1 MTKQFQN
8 AQEKL
13 DRAQKHA
20 EDKRLGSQK
29 TIERLQ
35 QEYEQMAL
43 ERRDN
48 DKQMDELRKEADD
61 VATRVRMIPQIDFV
75 RLLLALQTAEH
86 HKKSEAELQELMTE
100 YWKLRHE
107 AGALFSS

>member
-61 VATRVRMIPQIDFV
+61 VATRVRMIPKIEFV
-75 RLLLALQTAEH
+75 RLSYFHCRRRSITRKVMQSY
-86 HKKSEAELQELMTE
+86 KN
-100 YWKLRHE
+100 
-107 AGALFSS
+107 

>member
-1 MTKQFQN
+1 MTKQYQN

-35 QEYEQMAL
+35 QEYEQMSL

-48 DKQMDELRKEADD
+48 DKQMEELRKEADD
-61 VATRVRMIPQIDFV
+61 VAAKVGTGFMSTLIVTNLQGRRLSITRKVKVRCM
-75 RLLLALQTAEH
+75 
-86 HKKSEAELQELMTE
+86 SC
-100 YWKLRHE
+100 
-107 AGALFSS
+107 

>member
-1 MTKQFQN
+1 MKQFQN

-48 DKQMDELRKEADD
+48 DKQMDELRKDADN
-61 VATRVRMIPQIDFV
+61 VAARVRMISKIHCCPPLTFIPDGG
-75 RLLLALQTAEH
+75 A
-86 HKKSEAELQELMTE
+86 SQE
-100 YWKLRHE
+100 K
-107 AGALFSS
+107 

>member
-1 MTKQFQN
+1 MKQFQN

-61 VATRVRMIPQIDFV
+61 VATRVRMIPKIEFV
-75 RLLLALQTAEH
+75 RLLLPLQTAEH

-107 AGALFSS
+107 AGALFSG